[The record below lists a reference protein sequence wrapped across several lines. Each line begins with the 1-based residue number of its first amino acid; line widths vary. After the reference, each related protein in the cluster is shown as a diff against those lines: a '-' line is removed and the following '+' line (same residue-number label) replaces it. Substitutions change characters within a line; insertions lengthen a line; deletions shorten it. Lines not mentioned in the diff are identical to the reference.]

1 MPPPKSEA
9 REPRWPVPGLRFAH
23 ARVSGDAVRLTLDGE
38 LDLATAARAAVRI
51 RRAQDESR
59 LLICEVSAVWFV
71 DLTGLRVLLD
81 AAVYAERTG
90 RRLLVANAPPIVPS
104 MLRLLKLEHALEVP
118 ATPLQMPSAGGCI
131 SIRRHATAPS
141 RPRVARRAVH

>member
-1 MPPPKSEA
+1 MHPPESQA
-9 REPRWPVPGLRFAH
+9 REPQRLVPGLRFSR
-23 ARVSGDAVRLTLDGE
+23 ARVSAEAVRLTLSGE
-38 LDLATAARAAVRI
+38 LDMATAARAAVLI

-81 AAVYAERTG
+81 AAAYAERSH
-90 RRLLVANAPPIVPS
+90 RRLVVANAPPIVPS
-104 MLRLLKLEHALEVP
+104 MLRVLKLEHALEVP
-118 ATPLQMPSAGGCI
+118 SIPLQTPSAGGCT

-141 RPRVARRAVH
+141 RPRDARRAVR